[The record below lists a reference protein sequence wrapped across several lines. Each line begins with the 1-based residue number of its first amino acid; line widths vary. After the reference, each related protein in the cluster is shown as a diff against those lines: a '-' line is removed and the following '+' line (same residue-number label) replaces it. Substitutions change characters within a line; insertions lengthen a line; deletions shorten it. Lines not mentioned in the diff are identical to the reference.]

1 MDIRVDQLRE
11 DIVMFNRVI
20 RSKGGGH
27 LLTPT
32 QLQALAHLDRVGP
45 ISARTLADLERV
57 TPQTVARTV
66 AFLEGNGLVSRE
78 VDPDDARAQLIS
90 ITSSGRNKLEADRDR
105 RREWLVGVMDRDCTD
120 VEKELLFLAGALLRR
135 ISVSASDSAG
145 VESPLVSA

>member
-1 MDIRVDQLRE
+1 MDGRIDQLRE
-11 DIVMFNRVI
+11 DIVLFNRVI

-66 AFLEGNGLVSRE
+66 AFLEDNDLVSRE
-78 VDPDDARAQLIS
+78 IDPKDGRAQLIS
-90 ITSSGRNKLEADRDR
+90 ITTNGRGKLEVDRGK
-105 RREWLVGVMDRDCTD
+105 RREWLATALDTECTD
-120 VEKELLFLAGALLRR
+120 VEQELLFLAGALLRR
-135 ISVSASDSAG
+135 LSGSGAAATTTSQ
-145 VESPLVSA
+145 PLVSA